1 MIALPELQPS
11 TLNPIPFSEFHHSR
25 RESRKIFGSDHG
37 QDPADERS
45 QPIAEAL
52 LGVVTSTTW
61 QHGDGSLEHALSLE
75 VWTATLLN

>member
-11 TLNPIPFSEFHHSR
+11 TLNPIPFSEFHHSQ

-52 LGVVTSTTW
+52 FGVVTEAVSLASSTTW
-61 QHGDGSLEHALSLE
+61 QHGD
-75 VWTATLLN
+75 WQP